1 MYYFFL
7 DESGDHGL
15 NFIDYNFPVFIL
27 AGCLFKDEDYAK
39 LEENIKKLKIDFFG
53 SEQVILHSREIRK
66 CEGCFQ
72 ALFDLEKKKK
82 FYENLNTIVANAKFN
97 VISVAIDK
105 QRHIEKYGK
114 IADNPYSICL
124 SYIVERLIFCL
135 DGVNS
140 FSKVEIVI
148 EKRGKREDGK
158 LIAHYNEIIDR
169 GTFHVS
175 SGRLKSRIES
185 FSMVAKRDN
194 NNGLQ
199 IADLCA
205 YPIARHVLNAEEP
218 YIPFA
223 IIKNKIYC
231 SKDGKID
238 GFGIKIF
245 P

>member
-1 MYYFFL
+1 MFSDLIWFR
-7 DESGDHGL
+7 
-15 NFIDYNFPVFIL
+15 
-27 AGCLFKDEDYAK
+27 
-39 LEENIKKLKIDFFG
+39 KK
-53 SEQVILHSREIRK
+53 E
-66 CEGCFQ
+66 
-72 ALFDLEKKKK
+72 K
-82 FYENLNTIVANAKFN
+82 FYENLNTIVANAEFN

-124 SYIVERLIFCL
+124 SYIIERLIFCL
-135 DGVNS
+135 DGANS

-175 SGRLKSRIES
+175 SGRLKSRIEG

-199 IADLCA
+199 ISDLCA

-218 YIPFA
+218 YIPFTV
-223 IIKNKIYC
+223 IKNKIYC